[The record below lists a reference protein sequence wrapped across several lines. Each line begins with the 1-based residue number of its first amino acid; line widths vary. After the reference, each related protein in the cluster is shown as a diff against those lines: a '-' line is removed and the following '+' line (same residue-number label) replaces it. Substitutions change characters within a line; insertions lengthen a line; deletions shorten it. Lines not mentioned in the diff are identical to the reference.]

1 MVGQVRLDVTK
12 KLDVYYLYA
21 TFMIRAGF
29 SYPQDI
35 LSYAAFAR
43 LWVQDFPHLKLRK
56 KRTVSSK
63 CLVCD
68 DLEVRSFGRVGAMVV
83 VSG

>member
-1 MVGQVRLDVTK
+1 MRLDVSR
-12 KLDVYYLYA
+12 KLDAYHYYA

-29 SYPQDI
+29 AFPTEI
-35 LSYAAFAR
+35 LTYRSFAD
-43 LWVQDFPHLKLRK
+43 LWKKEFPHLHLRR

-68 DLEVRSFGRVGAMVV
+68 DLEVGI
-83 VSG
+83 